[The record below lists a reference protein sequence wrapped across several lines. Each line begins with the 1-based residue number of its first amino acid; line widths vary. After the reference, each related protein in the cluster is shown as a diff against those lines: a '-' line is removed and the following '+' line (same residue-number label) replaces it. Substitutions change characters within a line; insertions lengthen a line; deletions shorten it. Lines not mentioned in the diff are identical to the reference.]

1 MPTVRLSFSPAP
13 AHVRT
18 ARLVAVAVARRA
30 GVADELLEEI
40 RLAIGEACSRAV
52 ALHRSHGVE
61 QLIDV
66 AMDDG
71 ERFTVRVVDR
81 AVNGAPTQAGDP
93 AAFLKDAPTV
103 ELSRAVELSGAMADD
118 LREDTTVE
126 LSEAMAEE
134 AVAAKMGLALLAGLV
149 DDLDVNTIGDGSGT
163 EVSMSWPVS
172 RKPTDA

>member
-52 ALHRSHGVE
+52 ALHRSSGLHNLV
-61 QLIDV
+61 DV

-71 ERFTVRVVDR
+71 ERFTVRVIDR
-81 AVNGAPTQAGDP
+81 AATNGAAVSAATADP
-93 AAFLKDAPTV
+93 ATLLDEGPIELSEAPTV
-103 ELSRAVELSGAMADD
+103 ELS
-118 LREDTTVE
+118 
-126 LSEAMAEE
+126 AMAEE

-149 DDLDVNTIGDGSGT
+149 DDLEVSTVADGLGT
-163 EVSMSWPVS
+163 EVTMSWPVS

>member
-52 ALHRSHGVE
+52 ALHRSHGVDS
-61 QLIDV
+61 LIEV
-66 AMDDG
+66 TMDDG
-71 ERFTVRVVDR
+71 DRFTARVVDR
-81 AVNGAPTQAGDP
+81 SGSGSSTGAAGDP
-93 AAFLKDAPTV
+93 ALFLDGAP
-103 ELSRAVELSGAMADD
+103 SAAMADD
-118 LREDTTVE
+118 LTDDPTVE
-126 LSEAMAEE
+126 LAEAMAEE
-134 AVAAKMGLALLAGLV
+134 AVAARMGLALLAGLV
-149 DDLDVNTIGDGSGT
+149 DDLEVSTIPGGHGT
-163 EVSMSWPVS
+163 EVSMSWPIS

>member
-52 ALHRSHGVE
+52 ALHRSHRLE
-61 QLIDV
+61 QLV
-66 AMDDG
+66 ELAMDDG
-71 ERFTVRVVDR
+71 ERFTVRVTDR
-81 AVNGAPTQAGDP
+81 ADDGSAANAPDP

-103 ELSRAVELSGAMADD
+103 ELSRAVELSGAMADE
-118 LREDTTVE
+118 LAEDTTVE

-149 DDLDVNTIGDGSGT
+149 DDLEVRSLRDGAGT

-172 RKPTDA
+172 HKPTDA

>member
-61 QLIDV
+61 QLIDL
-66 AMDDG
+66 AMGDG
-71 ERFTVRVVDR
+71 ERFTVRVTDRVANGLVD
-81 AVNGAPTQAGDP
+81 NAPDP
-93 AAFLKDAPTV
+93 ATFLKDAPTV
-103 ELSRAVELSGAMADD
+103 ELSRAAELSGAMADE
-118 LREDTTVE
+118 LSEDTTVE

-149 DDLDVNTIGDGSGT
+149 DDLEVRGTGDGQGT
-163 EVSMSWPVS
+163 VVSMSWPVS
-172 RKPTDA
+172 HKPTDA